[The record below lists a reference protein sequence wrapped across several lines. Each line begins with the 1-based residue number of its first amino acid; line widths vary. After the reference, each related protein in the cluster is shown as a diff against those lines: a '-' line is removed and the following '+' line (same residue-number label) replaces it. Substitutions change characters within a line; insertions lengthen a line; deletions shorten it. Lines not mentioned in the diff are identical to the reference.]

1 MGEGKPLR
9 ICPRCGRPYDWVE
22 RRRVKTGLGTYRYY
36 YYAVHLD
43 RETKRREVC
52 YLGPVDGYSHGAV
65 THQDVGGLEGLD
77 SRWERNLSYL
87 ENLLESFT
95 TCSDPRYVRKA
106 VELVTSMLQRLQLHL
121 RSLERTEEVKP
132 VEEWVGGD
140 EWAEKWRRLAELT
153 PRRLD
158 LEFECV
164 IRRNQRACEELE
176 ELRPEFCRLA
186 EELELNLVFC
196 QKRRT

>member
-1 MGEGKPLR
+1 MGEGKPIK

-22 RRRVKTGLGTYRYY
+22 RRKVKTGLGTYRYY

-43 RETKRREVC
+43 KDTKRRDVC
-52 YLGPVDGYSHGAV
+52 YLGPVDGYVAAAV

-95 TCSDPRYVRKA
+95 SCGDPRYVRKA
-106 VELVTSMLQRLQLHL
+106 VELVASMLQRLQLHL

-132 VEEWVGGD
+132 VEEWARLGD
-140 EWAEKWRRLAELT
+140 WAERWSRLAELNA
-153 PRRLD
+153 RRLD
-158 LEFECV
+158 VEIECSLHGD
-164 IRRNQRACEELE
+164 QKACEEAAK
-176 ELRPEFCRLA
+176 LRTEVCGLA
-186 EELELNLVFC
+186 EELGVQLGFC
-196 QKRRT
+196 RE